1 MKIYRRE
8 KTVEIYVKTQNVE
21 NLATPENRHSGAAS
35 VRESAI
41 PFFSFYLFLDLEL
54 RFTNLNFLAPEIYCS
69 SFASFEHLN
78 FENGFHGKEEKSETI

>member
-41 PFFSFYLFLDLEL
+41 PVGLILLLLLL
-54 RFTNLNFLAPEIYCS
+54 RLTWTS
-69 SFASFEHLN
+69 
-78 FENGFHGKEEKSETI
+78 